1 MQQGW
6 LAWAGPYNP
15 CSFYTWKT
23 GLMTHPRRSQTYRQ
37 ALVLALSLTLACPP
51 AVFAQGLRSLQG
63 GSQGYGSQDDAADL
77 GSLGLSGQGGYGGSF
92 GRMDS
97 GLSGVPTIRQGAQ
110 SQGPDAWASTGASRT
125 GAQPGV
131 LQPAPQPLPP
141 NEFQKFVL
149 ESTGQAL
156 PLFGARFFDAAPD
169 LYAPQANA
177 PVSGDYRLGPGD
189 ELQIRGW
196 GSVDIDVRAIVDRN
210 GQIHIPR
217 VGAVPLAGVRSA
229 EAESAIRNAVG
240 RYYKDFQLSVTMGQL
255 RGITVYVVG
264 QARKPGA
271 YNLSG
276 ASTLVSA
283 LFASGGPSATG
294 SMRHVQV
301 KRGGHTV
308 TELDLYDFLAKGDKS
323 ADIKLQDGDTITI
336 PPARGYIALTG
347 KVGTPAVYELD
358 GEKDTIGST
367 LALAGGLPV
376 VADPKRAYLERVD
389 PSKKPARSVES
400 FALDA
405 AGLNRPLR
413 NGDLLSVLSLSPEF
427 GNAVTLRGNVDQPV
441 RAPWREGMK
450 VRDLIPSKAYLMSRA
465 SVQRQ
470 NSVLLT
476 DEEKWRIED
485 GYQAARR
492 AQEGAVAP
500 VLPGERNTLPS
511 TQRQELARQGD
522 RPRGD
527 AGVREVRDNADSLA
541 QRIGN
546 LVDEINLEY
555 AVVERVDSQ
564 NVKVQLLP
572 FNLGR
577 ALEDANSPD
586 NLALQPGDI
595 VTVFSVTD
603 VRVPQAKRQVF
614 VRVEGEVRRP
624 GIYQMSPGDGLPQL
638 LEKAGG
644 LTPDAYL
651 FGAGFYREE
660 VRQTQQKN
668 LDQLVRRLE
677 AQTQTQLSSSAAS
690 VSAISGDASG
700 TARLR
705 LEAEAKAQQQA
716 LERLRNLNPSGRIML
731 GLQPDNTAVDALPD
745 VRLANQDRL
754 VIPARPD
761 FVYVLGSVNT
771 EASMLW
777 RRGATVQDYLSQAG
791 LTSGADKDELFIIRA
806 DGSVA
811 SGHMGGWFNRSI
823 TGATVQPG
831 DLIVL
836 PEKTDHESAWSVFTR
851 NAKDITQIIYQFSLG
866 AAAIKTLREN

>member
-1 MQQGW
+1 
-6 LAWAGPYNP
+6 
-15 CSFYTWKT
+15 
-23 GLMTHPRRSQTYRQ
+23 MTHLRRSQAFRQ
-37 ALVLALSLTLACPP
+37 TLALALSLTLALPP
-51 AVFAQGLRSLQG
+51 GAFAQSLRSLQG
-63 GSQGYGSQDDAADL
+63 GGGNQGYGLQDDAADQGGL
-77 GSLGLSGQGGYGGSF
+77 SGLSGQGYGGGI

-97 GLSGVPTIRQGAQ
+97 GLSSVPTIRQGLPGSGDERWNSATQ
-110 SQGPDAWASTGASRT
+110 RANGQ
-125 GAQPGV
+125 QPGAYAV
-131 LQPAPQPLPP
+131 PAKPLPP
-141 NEFQKFVL
+141 NDFQKFVL

-156 PLFGARFFDAAPD
+156 PLFGAGFFDAAPD
-169 LYAPQANA
+169 NFSPQASA

-196 GSVDIDVRAIVDRN
+196 GSVDIDVRAVVDRN

-229 EAESAIRNAVG
+229 EAESTIRNAVG

-283 LFASGGPSATG
+283 LFASGGPSANG
-294 SMRHVQV
+294 SMRNVQV
-301 KRGGHTV
+301 KRGGRTV

-323 ADIKLQDGDTITI
+323 ADVRLQDGDTITI

-347 KVGTPAVYELD
+347 KVATPAVYELGGD
-358 GEKDTIGST
+358 KDTLGST

-413 NGDLLSVLSLSPEF
+413 NGDLLTVLSLSPEF

-450 VRDLIPSKAYLMSRA
+450 IRDLIPSKSYLMSRA

-476 DEEKWRIED
+476 TEEKQRVED
-485 GYQAARR
+485 GYQLTRR
-492 AQEGAVAP
+492 AQDASSPRAFPGDASGAYGNGAP
-500 VLPGERNTLPS
+500 GQPL
-511 TQRQELARQGD
+511 D
-522 RPRGD
+522 RPGPRFRGEG
-527 AGVREVRDNADSLA
+527 GVREVRDNADTLA
-541 QRIGN
+541 ERIGN

-564 NVKVQLLP
+564 NVTVQLVP

-614 VRVEGEVRRP
+614 VRIEGEVRRP
-624 GIYQMSPGDGLPQL
+624 GIYQMNPGDGLPSL

-651 FGAGFYREE
+651 FGSAFYREE

-668 LDQLVRRLE
+668 LEQLVRRLE

-716 LERLRNLNPSGRIML
+716 LERLRNINPTGRIML
-731 GLQPDNTAVDALPD
+731 GLQADNATVEALPE

-754 VIPARPD
+754 VIPSRPD

-777 RRGATVQDYLSQAG
+777 RRGGTVQDYLSQAG

-811 SGHMGGWFNRSI
+811 SGNNSSSWFNRSI
-823 TGATVQPG
+823 TGAAVQPG

-866 AAAIKTLREN
+866 AAAIKTLRD

>member
-1 MQQGW
+1 
-6 LAWAGPYNP
+6 
-15 CSFYTWKT
+15 
-23 GLMTHPRRSQTYRQ
+23 MTHPRRSKACRQ
-37 ALVLALSLTLACPP
+37 ALALTLSLTLAVPP
-51 AVFAQGLRSLQG
+51 GAYAQGLRGLQG
-63 GSQGYGSQDDAADL
+63 TGYQGYGALDDDGPDQGRL
-77 GSLGLSGQGGYGGSF
+77 GGLSGQGYGGGGL

-97 GLSGVPTIRQGAQ
+97 TLSSVPSIRQGLP
-110 SQGPDAWASTGASRT
+110 GSTDERWNGATPRSVSGGQA
-125 GAQPGV
+125 GAYA
-131 LQPAPQPLPP
+131 APPRPLPP
-141 NEFQKFVL
+141 NDFQKFVL

-156 PLFGARFFDAAPD
+156 PLFGAGFFDAAPD
-169 LYAPQANA
+169 NFSPQANA

-196 GSVDIDVRAIVDRN
+196 GSLDIDVRAVVDRN

-217 VGAVPLAGVRSA
+217 VGAVALAGVRSA
-229 EAESAIRNAVG
+229 EAESAIRSAVG

-255 RGITVYVVG
+255 RGITIYVVG

-301 KRGGHTV
+301 KRAGRTV
-308 TELDLYDFLAKGDKS
+308 TELDLYDFLAKGDKT
-323 ADIKLQDGDTITI
+323 ADIRLQDGDTITI
-336 PPARGYIALTG
+336 PAARGYIALTG
-347 KVGTPAVYELD
+347 KVATPAVYELD
-358 GEKDTIGST
+358 GDKDTIGGA

-389 PSKKPARSVES
+389 PSKKPARTVES
-400 FALDA
+400 FSLDG
-405 AGLNRPLR
+405 AGLNRRLR

-476 DEEKWRIED
+476 DEEKQRVD
-485 GYQAARR
+485 AGFQLARR
-492 AQEGAVAP
+492 AQENP
-500 VLPGERNTLPS
+500 
-511 TQRQELARQGD
+511 QRPYPPRQGD
-522 RPRGD
+522 ELAEGYAATGKPSATRDGGNALSSQSPQGPRGD
-527 AGVREVRDNADSLA
+527 AGVREVRDNADTLA

-564 NVKVQLLP
+564 NVTVQLVP

-586 NLALQPGDI
+586 NLALRPGDI
-595 VTVFSVTD
+595 VTVFSVND

-614 VRVEGEVRRP
+614 VRVEGEVSRP
-624 GIYQMSPGDGLPQL
+624 GIYQMSPGDGLQDL
-638 LEKAGG
+638 LAKAGG

-660 VRQTQQKN
+660 VRQTQRKN

-677 AQTQTQLSSSAAS
+677 AQTQTQLSASAAS
-690 VSAISGDASG
+690 VSAVSGDASG

-716 LERLRNLNPSGRIML
+716 LERLKNLNPTGRIML
-731 GLQPDNTAVDALPD
+731 GLTPGDADVDSLPE

-754 VIPARPD
+754 VIPSRPD

-777 RRGATVQDYLSQAG
+777 RRGATVQDYLGQAG

-811 SGHMGGWFNRSI
+811 SGNNSGGWFNRSI
-823 TGATVQPG
+823 TGASVQPG

-866 AAAIKTLREN
+866 AAAIKTLRD

>member
-1 MQQGW
+1 
-6 LAWAGPYNP
+6 
-15 CSFYTWKT
+15 
-23 GLMTHPRRSQTYRQ
+23 MTHPRRSQAFRQ
-37 ALVLALSLTLACPP
+37 TLALALSLTLALPP
-51 AVFAQGLRSLQG
+51 GAFAQSLRSLQG
-63 GSQGYGSQDDAADL
+63 GGGSQGYGQPDDAFDQGGL
-77 GSLGLSGQGGYGGSF
+77 GNLSGQGYGSGI

-97 GLSGVPTIRQGAQ
+97 GLSSIPTIRQGQ
-110 SQGPDAWASTGASRT
+110 TGAADERWGSATQRAN
-125 GAQPGV
+125 GQPGAYASNAI
-131 LQPAPQPLPP
+131 PAKPLPP
-141 NEFQKFVL
+141 NDFQKFVL

-156 PLFGARFFDAAPD
+156 PLFGSGFFDAAPD
-169 LYAPQANA
+169 NFSPQANA

-196 GSVDIDVRAIVDRN
+196 GSVDIDVRAVVDRN

-229 EAESAIRNAVG
+229 EAESTIRGAVG

-283 LFASGGPSATG
+283 LFASGGPSANG
-294 SMRHVQV
+294 SMRSVQV
-301 KRGGHTV
+301 KRGGRTV

-323 ADIKLQDGDTITI
+323 ADVRLQDGDTITI

-347 KVGTPAVYELD
+347 KVATPAVYEL
-358 GEKDTIGST
+358 GSEADTIGST

-413 NGDLLSVLSLSPEF
+413 NGDLLTVLSLSPEF

-450 VRDLIPSKAYLMSRA
+450 IRDLIPSKSYLMSRA

-476 DEEKWRIED
+476 TEEKQRVED
-485 GYQAARR
+485 GYQLTRR
-492 AQEGAVAP
+492 AQDASSQRA
-500 VLPGERNTLPS
+500 LPS
-511 TQRQELARQGD
+511 DASGAYGNGAPGQPLDRQGL
-522 RPRGD
+522 RLRGEG
-527 AGVREVRDNADSLA
+527 GVREVRDNADSLA
-541 QRIGN
+541 ERIGN

-555 AVVERVDSQ
+555 AVIERVDSQ
-564 NVKVQLLP
+564 NVTVQLVP

-614 VRVEGEVRRP
+614 VRIEGEVRRP
-624 GIYQMSPGDGLPQL
+624 GIYQMNPGDGLSSL

-651 FGAGFYREE
+651 FGSAFYREE

-716 LERLRNLNPSGRIML
+716 LERLRNLNPTGRIML
-731 GLQPDNTAVDALPD
+731 GLQPDNSTVQALPE

-754 VIPARPD
+754 VIPSRPD

-777 RRGATVQDYLSQAG
+777 RRGGTVQDYLSQAG

-811 SGHMGGWFNRSI
+811 SGNNSSSWFNRSI
-823 TGATVQPG
+823 TGAAVQPG

-866 AAAIKTLREN
+866 AAAIKTLRE

>member
-1 MQQGW
+1 
-6 LAWAGPYNP
+6 
-15 CSFYTWKT
+15 
-23 GLMTHPRRSQTYRQ
+23 MTHSRRSQTFRQ
-37 ALVLALSLTLACPP
+37 ALALALSLTLAVPP
-51 AVFAQGLRSLQG
+51 QAFAQSLRGLQG
-63 GSQGYGSQDDAADL
+63 GGYGAQTDGID
-77 GSLGLSGQGGYGGSF
+77 QGG
-92 GRMDS
+92 MS
-97 GLSGVPTIRQGAQ
+97 GLSGAGYGSGIGRLDTGLSTVPTIRQDDQLGA
-110 SQGPDAWASTGASRT
+110 DRWAGATSRT
-125 GAQPGV
+125 GGATLVSPP
-131 LQPAPQPLPP
+131 LRPLPP

-156 PLFGARFFDAAPD
+156 PLFGARFFDTTPD
-169 LYAPQANA
+169 GFAPQASA
-177 PVSGDYRLGPGD
+177 PVAGDYGLGPGD

-196 GSVDIDVRAIVDRN
+196 GSVDIDVRATIDRN

-217 VGAVPLAGVRSA
+217 VGAVSLAGVRAADA
-229 EAESAIRNAVG
+229 ERVIREAVG
-240 RYYKDFQLSVTMGQL
+240 RYYKDFQLSVTLGQL

-301 KRGGHTV
+301 KRGGRTV
-308 TELDLYDFLAKGDKS
+308 TELDLYDFLARGDKS
-323 ADIKLQDGDTITI
+323 ADIRLQDGDTITI

-347 KVGTPAVYELD
+347 KVATQAVFEID
-358 GEKDTIGST
+358 GDKDTIGT
-367 LALAGGLPV
+367 MLTLAGGLPV

-389 PSKKPARSVES
+389 PSKKPSRTVES

-405 AGLNRPLR
+405 SGLNRRLR
-413 NGDLLSVLSLSPEF
+413 NGDLLTVLSLSPEF

-441 RAPWREGMK
+441 RAPWHEGMK

-465 SVQRQ
+465 SVRRQ

-476 DEEKWRIED
+476 DEEKQRVDE
-485 GYQAARR
+485 GFQAARR
-492 AQEGAVAP
+492 AQEDPWRGTARQPLGQVGGAASAGAAYGAPSRVAAP
-500 VLPGERNTLPS
+500 
-511 TQRQELARQGD
+511 RQAADPQAQGLARPDGD
-522 RPRGD
+522 G
-527 AGVREVRDNADSLA
+527 GVREVRDNADSLA
-541 QRIGN
+541 ERIGN

-555 AVVERVDSQ
+555 AVVERVDTQ
-564 NVKVQLLP
+564 NVTVKLLP

-577 ALEDANSPD
+577 ALEDASSPD

-595 VTVFSVTD
+595 VTVFSVND

-614 VRVEGEVRRP
+614 VRIEGEVRRP
-624 GIYQMSPGDGLPQL
+624 GIYQMSPGDGLSQL
-638 LEKAGG
+638 LDKAGG

-677 AQTQTQLSSSAAS
+677 AQTQTQLSASAAS
-690 VSAISGDASG
+690 VSAVSGDASG

-716 LERLRNLNPSGRIML
+716 LERLKNLNPTGRIML
-731 GLQPDNTAVDALPD
+731 GLKPGSTLEDLPD
-745 VRLANQDRL
+745 VKLANQDRL
-754 VIPARPD
+754 VVPSRPD

-777 RRGATVQDYLSQAG
+777 NRGRTVQDYLDQAG
-791 LTSGADKDELFIIRA
+791 LTSGADKDELFVIRA

-811 SGHMGGWFNRSI
+811 SGHSSSWFSRI
-823 TGATVQPG
+823 TSLAVQPG

-866 AAAIKTLREN
+866 AAAIKTLRD

>member
-1 MQQGW
+1 
-6 LAWAGPYNP
+6 
-15 CSFYTWKT
+15 
-23 GLMTHPRRSQTYRQ
+23 MTQARRSQTYRQ
-37 ALVLALSLTLACPP
+37 PLVLALSLTLACPP
-51 AVFAQGLRSLQG
+51 AVFAQGVRGLQG
-63 GSQGYGSQDDAADL
+63 GSQGYGFQDDATDQ
-77 GSLGLSGQGGYGGSF
+77 GSLGLSGQTGYGGSF

-97 GLSGVPTIRQGAQ
+97 GLSGVPTIRQGV
-110 SQGPDAWASTGASRT
+110 QGQAADART
-125 GAQPGV
+125 GAQQGAF
-131 LQPAPQPLPP
+131 LAPPKPLPP

-156 PLFGARFFDAAPD
+156 PLFGASFFDTAPD

-229 EAESAIRNAVG
+229 EAESAIRSAVG

-283 LFASGGPSATG
+283 LFASGGPNATG

-301 KRGGHTV
+301 KRGGRTV

-347 KVGTPAVYELD
+347 KVGSPAVYELD

-405 AGLNRPLR
+405 AGLSRPLR
-413 NGDLLSVLSLSPEF
+413 NGDLLSVMSLSPEF

-492 AQEGAVAP
+492 AQEAP
-500 VLPGERNTLPS
+500 APGGSLQGGNRQPGERDQLLPA
-511 TQRQELARQGD
+511 QRQELARQGE

-564 NVKVQLLP
+564 NVTVKLLP

-624 GIYQMSPGDGLPQL
+624 GIYQMSPGDGLPEL

-660 VRQTQQKN
+660 VKQTQQKN

-677 AQTQTQLSSSAAS
+677 AQTQTQLSASAAS

-716 LERLRNLNPSGRIML
+716 LERLRSLNPSGRIML
-731 GLQPDNTAVDALPD
+731 GLQPENAAVDALPE

-754 VIPARPD
+754 VIPSRPD

-777 RRGATVQDYLSQAG
+777 RRGGTVQDYLNQAG

-811 SGHMGGWFNRSI
+811 SRNNGGWFNRSI
-823 TGATVQPG
+823 TGAAVHPG

-866 AAAIKTLREN
+866 AAAIKTLRD

>member
-1 MQQGW
+1 
-6 LAWAGPYNP
+6 
-15 CSFYTWKT
+15 
-23 GLMTHPRRSQTYRQ
+23 MTHPRRSQAFRQ
-37 ALVLALSLTLACPP
+37 TLALALSLTLALPP
-51 AVFAQGLRSLQG
+51 GAFAQSLRSLQG
-63 GSQGYGSQDDAADL
+63 GGANQGYGQQDDAFEQGGLGLSSQGYGS
-77 GSLGLSGQGGYGGSF
+77 GI

-97 GLSGVPTIRQGAQ
+97 GLSSVPTIRQGLPGSGDERWNSATQ
-110 SQGPDAWASTGASRT
+110 RANGQ
-125 GAQPGV
+125 QPGAYAV
-131 LQPAPQPLPP
+131 PAKPLPP
-141 NEFQKFVL
+141 NDFQKFVL

-156 PLFGARFFDAAPD
+156 PLFGAGFFDAAPD
-169 LYAPQANA
+169 NFSPQASA

-196 GSVDIDVRAIVDRN
+196 GSVDIDVRAVVDRN

-229 EAESAIRNAVG
+229 EAESTIRNAVG

-283 LFASGGPSATG
+283 LFASGGPSANG
-294 SMRHVQV
+294 SMRNVQV
-301 KRGGHTV
+301 KRGGRTV

-323 ADIKLQDGDTITI
+323 ADVRLQDGDTITI

-347 KVGTPAVYELD
+347 KVATPAVYELGSD
-358 GEKDTIGST
+358 KDTLGST

-413 NGDLLSVLSLSPEF
+413 NGDLLTVLSLSPEF

-450 VRDLIPSKAYLMSRA
+450 IRDLIPSKSYLMSRA

-476 DEEKWRIED
+476 TEEKQRVED
-485 GYQAARR
+485 GYQLTRR
-492 AQEGAVAP
+492 TQDASSQRA
-500 VLPGERNTLPS
+500 LPGDVPGAYGTGTPGQ
-511 TQRQELARQGD
+511 T

-527 AGVREVRDNADSLA
+527 HVVREVRDNADTLA
-541 QRIGN
+541 ERIGN

-564 NVKVQLLP
+564 NVTVQLVP

-614 VRVEGEVRRP
+614 VRIEGEVRRP
-624 GIYQMSPGDGLPQL
+624 GIYQMNPGDGLPTL

-651 FGAGFYREE
+651 FGSAFYREE

-716 LERLRNLNPSGRIML
+716 LERLRNLNPTGRIML
-731 GLQPDNTAVDALPD
+731 GLQPDNSTVQALPE

-754 VIPARPD
+754 VIPSRPD

-777 RRGATVQDYLSQAG
+777 RRGGTVQDYLSQAG

-811 SGHMGGWFNRSI
+811 SGNNSSSWFNRSI
-823 TGATVQPG
+823 TGAAVQPG

-866 AAAIKTLREN
+866 AAAIKTLRD